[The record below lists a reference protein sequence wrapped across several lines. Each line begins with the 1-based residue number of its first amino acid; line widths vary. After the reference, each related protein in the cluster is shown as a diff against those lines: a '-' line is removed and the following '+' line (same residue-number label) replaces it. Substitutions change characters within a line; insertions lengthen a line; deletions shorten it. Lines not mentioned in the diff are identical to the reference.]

1 MKGGSFLW
9 ERAPAVGVLADGAF
23 VARKIALLASFSGRC
38 IAVCFSSPHP
48 PPLKA
53 DAGVPRK
60 SQDFLG
66 QGALPLPQF
75 GRGAPSGE
83 RPSRRRLCGL
93 SDSLNRLFLWPLHRR
108 ELAPP

>member
-1 MKGGSFLW
+1 MW

-75 GRGAPSGE
+75 GSGADHLSGQY
-83 RPSRRRLCGL
+83 S
-93 SDSLNRLFLWPLHRR
+93 SHNRLSLWPLHRR
-108 ELAPP
+108 LQDRCIAVR